1 MKLRS
6 LILLTVLL
14 LALALTAPAAD
25 ISGKWTAQ
33 VPGRGGDLVETTF
46 DFKVEGEKLAG
57 TQTTPRGQVD
67 LKDGKVSGDTVSFKT
82 VLEFQGNSVSIVYEG
97 KVVGAGEIKF
107 TRKREGG
114 DRTSEFTAKKAT

>member
-6 LILLTVLL
+6 LVCFAVLT
-14 LALALTAPAAD
+14 LALVMTAAAAD

-33 VPGRGGDLVETTF
+33 VPGRGGDLMETTF
-46 DFKVEGEKLAG
+46 DFKVEGDKLTG
-57 TQTTPRGQVD
+57 TQTTPRGAVD

-82 VLEFQGNSVSIVYEG
+82 VMEFQGNAVSIVYEG
-97 KVVGAGEIKF
+97 KVTGAGEIKF

-114 DRTSEFTAKKAT
+114 DRTSEFTAKKTT

>member
-1 MKLRS
+1 MKLRT
-6 LILLTVLL
+6 LVPFTVLF

-33 VPGRGGDLVETTF
+33 VPGRGGDLAETTF
-46 DFKVEGEKLAG
+46 HFKVEGDKLTG
-57 TQTTPRGQVD
+57 TQTTQRGQVD
-67 LKDGKVSGDTVSFKT
+67 LKDGKVSGDSVSFKT
-82 VLEFQGNSVSIVYEG
+82 VMEFQGNSVSILYDG

-114 DRTSEFTAKKAT
+114 DRTSEFTAKKTT